1 MKNIVIFISFLI
13 FSELIFAQ
21 VDKIN
26 NVNQD
31 SILKF
36 NLEII
41 RTKDQTL
48 RLILPELEN
57 RFGKDSEELKYIWTL
72 IHFQDSIN
80 EVEITRIID
89 NHGWIG
95 TNRIGELAN
104 QTLWLV
110 IQHAPIEIQEK
121 YIPYLRTSVKN
132 GESEGW
138 YLAFLEDRI
147 AMRNGEKQIYGTQ
160 STFNK
165 KTGKYHIYPIHNS
178 ENVNERRKEIGL
190 ETIEKYA
197 LENRYIIDKKE
208 KE

>member
-1 MKNIVIFISFLI
+1 MKKIIVFIAILMFNEMIL
-13 FSELIFAQ
+13 AQ
-21 VDKIN
+21 VDKIS

-31 SILKF
+31 SILKIR
-36 NLEII
+36 LESI

-57 RFGKDSEELKYIWTL
+57 RFGKDSEEIKYIWTL

-80 EVEITRIID
+80 EIDVTRIID
-89 NHGWIG
+89 SHGWLG

-110 IQHAPIEIQEK
+110 IQHAPIELQEK

-165 KTGKYHIYPIHNS
+165 KTGKNHIYPIQNS
-178 ENVNERRKEIGL
+178 DNVNERRKEIGL
-190 ETIEKYA
+190 DAIEEYA
-197 LENRYIIDKKE
+197 LENGYIIDKEE